1 MRRSIK
7 VSGGRVWIKMIY
19 AGGGRKQQ
27 VKTNRL
33 ITADK
38 TTQSGPQP
46 GAASLPAGEWRLFVC
61 VGCHYTD
68 PWENWIVNVCSLYK
82 MKIDRRLKTD
92 WISSSVSNAINAIYL
107 YQTLLRT
114 IFNNSEWP
122 TPYTYPN
129 KCQIQCRCL
138 STECVSSTCQCWI

>member
-27 VKTNRL
+27 VKTNRV

-46 GAASLPAGEWRLFVC
+46 GAASLPAGEWRLFVLC
-61 VGCHYTD
+61 WL
-68 PWENWIVNVCSLYK
+68 PLYRSSGK
-82 MKIDRRLKTD
+82 LKF
-92 WISSSVSNAINAIYL
+92 VKY
-107 YQTLLRT
+107 
-114 IFNNSEWP
+114 
-122 TPYTYPN
+122 
-129 KCQIQCRCL
+129 
-138 STECVSSTCQCWI
+138 

>member
-27 VKTNRL
+27 VKTNRV

-68 PWENWIVNVCSLYK
+68 PREN
-82 MKIDRRLKTD
+82 
-92 WISSSVSNAINAIYL
+92 
-107 YQTLLRT
+107 
-114 IFNNSEWP
+114 
-122 TPYTYPN
+122 
-129 KCQIQCRCL
+129 
-138 STECVSSTCQCWI
+138 